1 MRILI
6 VLGGT
11 GGHIYPG
18 LALGEKLRN
27 RNNEVILVGRK
38 GGIGERIA
46 EESGFSFSQIVGE
59 GLVRGFSLKVF
70 NFLGKSIQGFFQSI
84 QIFRSFKPDI
94 VLGMGGYL
102 AFPVVLA
109 AKIFR
114 ISCAIHEQNV
124 LPGLAN
130 RVLAKIVN
138 RIMVSFKETERYF
151 PYKKTFLTGNPV
163 RQSILS
169 CSRSEGLRKLNLV
182 EGKKSILVFGGSQGA
197 QSVNMAMVKALNF
210 LTPVRK
216 KIQIIHIVGIE
227 QFSKIREEYEKRD
240 YSTCVLPYLLH
251 MEYAYSCSDLVISRS
266 GASTVAE
273 IIAKGLPSI
282 LIPYPYATRGHQK
295 ANAEFLSKR
304 GACLFIED
312 SRLTGE
318 LLADTIIHLID
329 NEAELREMAEN
340 TKRLSIDDAATKM
353 ADLIEAM

>member
-27 RNNEVILVGRK
+27 RNNEVILVGGE

-46 EESGFSFSQIVGE
+46 RESGFSFFQIVGE
-59 GLVRGFSLKVF
+59 GLVRKFSLKVF
-70 NFLGKSIQGFFQSI
+70 RFLAKSIQGFFQSI
-84 QIFRSFKPDI
+84 QIFRSFRPDI
-94 VLGMGGYL
+94 AVGMGGYL
-102 AFPVVLA
+102 GFSVVLA
-109 AKIFR
+109 AKISR
-114 ISCAIHEQNV
+114 ITCAIHEPNV

-130 RVLAKIVN
+130 RVLAKIVDI
-138 RIMVSFKETERYF
+138 IMVSFKETEKYF
-151 PYKKTFLTGNPV
+151 PSKKTFLTGSPV

-169 CSRSEGLRKLNLV
+169 CPKIEGLRKLDLV
-182 EGKKSILVFGGSQGA
+182 EGKKNILVFGGSQGA
-197 QSVNMAMVKALNF
+197 RSINLAMVKALNF
-210 LTPVRK
+210 LNPLRK

-227 QFSKIREEYEKRD
+227 QFSEIKEEYKKKN
-240 YSTCVLPYLLH
+240 YSSRVLPYLLH
-251 MEYAYSCSDLVISRS
+251 MEYAYSCCDMVISRS

-304 GACLFIED
+304 GGCLLIED
-312 SRLTGE
+312 NQLTGE
-318 LLADTIIHLID
+318 LLADVIIHLID
-329 NEAELREMAEN
+329 DEAELRGMAEN
-340 TKRLSIDDAATKM
+340 TRRLSIDDAATRM
-353 ADLIEAM
+353 ANLIEAM

>member
-18 LALGEKLRN
+18 LALGEKLRT

-46 EESGFSFSQIVGE
+46 KESGFSFSQIVGE

-109 AKIFR
+109 AKICG
-114 ISCAIHEQNV
+114 ITCAIHEQNV

-151 PYKKTFLTGNPV
+151 PSKKTFLTGNPV
-163 RQSILS
+163 RQSILN
-169 CSRSEGLRKLNLV
+169 CPRSEGLRKLNLV
-182 EGKKSILVFGGSQGA
+182 DGKKNIMVFGGSQGA
-197 QSVNMAMVKALNF
+197 RSINLAMVKALNF
-210 LTPVRK
+210 LDAVKK
-216 KIQIIHIVGIE
+216 KIQIIHIVGVE
-227 QFSKIREEYEKRD
+227 QFSEIRDEYQKRN
-240 YSTCVLPYLLH
+240 YSSCVLPYLLH
-251 MEYAYSCSDLVISRS
+251 MEYAYSCCDLVISRS
-266 GASTVAE
+266 GASSVAE

-304 GACLFIED
+304 RACLLIED
-312 SRLTGE
+312 NRLTGE
-318 LLADTIIHLID
+318 LLADSIIHLID

-340 TKRLSIDDAATKM
+340 TKSLSIDDAATRI
-353 ADLIEAM
+353 ANLIEAM

>member
-18 LALGEKLRN
+18 LALGEKLRT
-27 RNNEVILVGRK
+27 RNNEVILVGRR

-46 EESGFSFSQIVGE
+46 EESGLSFFQIVGE

-70 NFLGKSIQGFFQSI
+70 LFLWKSIRGFFQSVKI
-84 QIFRSFKPDI
+84 LRSFKPDM

-109 AKIFR
+109 AKICG
-114 ISCAIHEQNV
+114 INCAIHEQNV

-130 RVLAKIVN
+130 RVLARIVD

-151 PYKKTFLTGNPV
+151 PSKKTFLTGNPV

-169 CSRSEGLRKLNLV
+169 CPRSEGLRKLNLV

-197 QSVNMAMVKALNF
+197 RSVNMAMVKALNF

-216 KIQIIHIVGIE
+216 KIQIIHIVGVE
-227 QFSKIREEYEKRD
+227 QFSEIREEYEKRD
-240 YSTCVLPYLLH
+240 YSACVLPYLLH

-282 LIPYPYATRGHQK
+282 LIPYPYATAGHQK

-304 GACLFIED
+304 GTCLLIED
-312 SRLTGE
+312 NQLTGE
-318 LLADTIIHLID
+318 LLADTIINLID
-329 NEAELREMAEN
+329 NEAVLKEMAEN
-340 TKRLSIDDAATKM
+340 TKSLSTDDAATRM